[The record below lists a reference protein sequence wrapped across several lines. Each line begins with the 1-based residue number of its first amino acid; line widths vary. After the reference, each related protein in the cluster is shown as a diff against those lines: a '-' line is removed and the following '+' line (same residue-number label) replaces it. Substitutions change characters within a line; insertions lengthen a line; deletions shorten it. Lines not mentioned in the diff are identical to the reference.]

1 MFGGIKDLMFS
12 NSYYIS
18 DSNIKL
24 FTLKIDVKLFIIL
37 EIQFNEIK

>member
-1 MFGGIKDLMFS
+1 MFGGINDLIYS

-24 FTLKIDVKLFIIL
+24 FTLKIEVLKYFTL
-37 EIQFNEIK
+37 EIRSDEKK